1 MLIIKLASE
10 ESVPTPEKIAE
21 IEESRNNS
29 DIRLGFRGAV
39 RVDNGD
45 PMLVE
50 GKERLEVT
58 KKQVGDA
65 HEEMKIEDNV
75 KEEMYGIKGKLDQ
88 ELVERLEYYQKG
100 LARIARANMETA
112 EDDVSSRNEHRKNYR
127 LYTRFIEEINKEKS
141 RREAEE
147 KR

>member
-1 MLIIKLASE
+1 
-10 ESVPTPEKIAE
+10 
-21 IEESRNNS
+21 
-29 DIRLGFRGAV
+29 
-39 RVDNGD
+39 
-45 PMLVE
+45 MLVE